1 VDWSDVLKGALSF
14 FLIVTGLGL
23 GFLMLQMAGVFTK
36 VGSALSRITDEVV
49 PILNKSQTT
58 IDGVNQQLEHV
69 DDIMESAVGAT
80 KTTEKAVGS
89 VARAVSAPVRKL
101 AALAAGLEQGVA
113 TFRARSAADA
123 ASRDAMPPTS
133 MAPPV
138 STPPGTSTSPP
149 GREEPPGP
157 PRHESPYPSA
167 GGGES

>member
-1 VDWSDVLKGALSF
+1 MDWSDVLRGALSF

-36 VGSALSRITDEVV
+36 VGSALNRITDEIV

-80 KTTEKAVGS
+80 KTTEKAVGG

-113 TFRARSAADA
+113 TFRARTEADA
-123 ASRDAMPPTS
+123 ASRDPVPP
-133 MAPPV
+133 APSAPSASV
-138 STPPGTSTSPP
+138 PPESESPP
-149 GREEPPGP
+149 RAAS
-157 PRHESPYPSA
+157 RHESPYPTSGGA
-167 GGGES
+167 GS

>member
-1 VDWSDVLKGALSF
+1 MDWSDVLKGALSF

-36 VGSALSRITDEVV
+36 VGSALNRITDEIV

-80 KTTEKAVGS
+80 KTTEKAVGG

-113 TFRARSAADA
+113 TFRARTAADA
-123 ASRDAMPPTS
+123 ASRDPVPPAPS
-133 MAPPV
+133 APSASAPPE
-138 STPPGTSTSPP
+138 SESPP
-149 GREEPPGP
+149 RAAS
-157 PRHESPYPSA
+157 RHESPYPTSGGA
-167 GGGES
+167 GS

>member
-1 VDWSDVLKGALSF
+1 MDWSDVLRGALSF

-23 GFLMLQMAGVFTK
+23 GFLMLQMAGVFTN
-36 VGSALSRITDEVV
+36 VASALRRITDEIV

-80 KTTEKAVGS
+80 KTTERAVGS
-89 VARAVSAPVRKL
+89 VAKVVSAPVRKL

-123 ASRDAMPPTS
+123 ASRDPAAPMGAPPTTS
-133 MAPPV
+133 AP
-138 STPPGTSTSPP
+138 
-149 GREEPPGP
+149 PPGP
-157 PRHESPYPSA
+157 EATPKGETRHESPYPTPGADS
-167 GGGES
+167 

>member
-1 VDWSDVLKGALSF
+1 MDWSDVLRGALSF

-36 VGSALSRITDEVV
+36 VGSALNRITDEIV

-58 IDGVNQQLEHV
+58 IDGVNQQLDHV

-80 KTTEKAVGS
+80 KTTEKAVGG

-113 TFRARSAADA
+113 TFRARTAADS
-123 ASRDAMPPTS
+123 ASRDPVPPAS
-133 MAPPV
+133 GAPPV
-138 STPPGTSTSPP
+138 AAPSESESPP
-149 GREEPPGP
+149 QAS
-157 PRHESPYPSA
+157 RHESPYPTS
-167 GGGES
+167 GGADS